1 MDGFGC
7 TMGREILLCKLY
19 FKIRKTKS
27 PVQKRGCH
35 CVAHIHT
42 HAHTCTHIHV
52 HIQEEYVPALNELG
66 DLRINCWDSQLSSN
80 KISI

>member
-7 TMGREILLCKLY
+7 TMGRGTLLCKSY

-27 PVQKRGCH
+27 PMQKRGCH
-35 CVAHIHT
+35 CVAHTHT
-42 HAHTCTHIHV
+42 RTCTHIHV
-52 HIQEEYVPALNELG
+52 QIQEEYVPALNELG
-66 DLRINCWDSQLSSN
+66 YLRINCWDSQLSSN